1 MIRTRFRLV
10 VICGDIEKAFL
21 QIRIREN
28 ERDCLIFHWS
38 EKANYDIIK
47 IYRFT
52 RLVFGL
58 NQSSF
63 ILEGTLKIQFENYI
77 GMYRELIEG
86 VKDDMYMD
94 DLLTWGVSTSEVDK
108 IKGDSVNLFQRGG
121 FKLHK

>member
-28 ERDCLIFHWS
+28 ERDFLRFHWS

-52 RLVFGL
+52 RLFFGL

-63 ILEGTLKIQFENYI
+63 LLEGTLKIHFENYI
-77 GMYRELIEG
+77 RIFHELIGRE
-86 VKDDMYMD
+86 KDDMYVD
-94 DLLTWGVSTSEVDK
+94 DLVAGRESTSK
-108 IKGDSVNLFQRGG
+108 VNKTG
-121 FKLHK
+121 

>member
-52 RLVFGL
+52 RLFFGL

-63 ILEGTLKIQFENYI
+63 LLEGNLKIHFENYI
-77 GMYRELIEG
+77 GIFHELIGRE
-86 VKDDMYMD
+86 KDDMYVD
-94 DLLTWGVSTSEVDK
+94 DLVAGRESTSEVNK
-108 IKGDSVNLFQRGG
+108 IG
-121 FKLHK
+121 